1 MKISVV
7 GVGRVGTATA
17 FSLVARAVP
26 HELVL
31 VGRTKDRTIGD
42 AHDLQHAAAFVRPMR
57 VVAGD
62 VADTAGSDVVILAAS
77 AASGTVSDRR
87 EQADPNARLLRE
99 IVPPLASASPR
110 AVFVVLTNPVDVCT
124 YVTLR
129 SSGLPPGQVM
139 GSGTLVDTARLRAH
153 LAREVGINAQ
163 DIRAYVLGEHGE
175 SQFPALSVASVGG
188 LSLDRKDE
196 AMRQIVEEA
205 RDDGHRVVRAKGY
218 TNYAVALSATMICEA
233 IREDASTI
241 LPVSALIDGYKGV
254 SDVCLSLPCVVGRG
268 GVLRVMPVDLDDEE
282 VDQFR
287 RSASV
292 VRGVLDRLD

>member
-62 VADTAGSDVVILAAS
+62 VADTAGSDVVILAAN
-77 AASGTVSDRR
+77 AASGTFSDRT
-87 EQADPNARLLRE
+87 ELAGPNARLLRE

-129 SSGLPPGQVM
+129 SSGLPPGQVL
-139 GSGTLVDTARLRAH
+139 GSGTLIDTARLRAH
-153 LAREVGINAQ
+153 
-163 DIRAYVLGEHGE
+163 
-175 SQFPALSVASVGG
+175 PALSVASVGG

-196 AMRQIVEEA
+196 AMRAIVEEA
-205 RDDGHRVVRAKGY
+205 RNDGHRVVRAKGY

-233 IREDASTI
+233 IGEDARTI

-268 GVLRVMPVDLDDEE
+268 GVLRVLPVDLDDEE